1 MHMWE
6 FYRLFENFT
15 IMVYRS
21 REWVLQAKQANPSLL
36 IFIYFLFYFC
46 CSLIYCYYLLI
57 VLFIEL
63 FTFFI
68 YDHLNC
74 CRCSSKIFAS
84 LFLVQKYLSLS
95 KWYRI
100 DFSSGDLQ
108 WFWHLC
114 QFVFIPVSFGVKESK
129 CGSWG
134 RFSTTCK
141 AGRRFQNTLMVHLDH
156 DENLDT
162 VEVSGDSSRY
172 LLVHSLQISKGN
184 R

>member
-1 MHMWE
+1 MSLASE
-6 FYRLFENFT
+6 ASEPELAYFY
-15 IMVYRS
+15 
-21 REWVLQAKQANPSLL
+21 
-36 IFIYFLFYFC
+36 YFLFYFC